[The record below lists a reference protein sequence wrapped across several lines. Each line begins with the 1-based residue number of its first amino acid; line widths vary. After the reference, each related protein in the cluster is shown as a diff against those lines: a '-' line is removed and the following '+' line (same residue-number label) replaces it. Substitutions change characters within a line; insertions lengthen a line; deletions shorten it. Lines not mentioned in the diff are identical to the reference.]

1 VMMVDREGGYF
12 GCPSD
17 EMCVVIAN
25 QVDLPGEVVSQT
37 FLVEPVVIECHSNT
51 GGQLDRL

>member
-1 VMMVDREGGYF
+1 MMVDREGGYF